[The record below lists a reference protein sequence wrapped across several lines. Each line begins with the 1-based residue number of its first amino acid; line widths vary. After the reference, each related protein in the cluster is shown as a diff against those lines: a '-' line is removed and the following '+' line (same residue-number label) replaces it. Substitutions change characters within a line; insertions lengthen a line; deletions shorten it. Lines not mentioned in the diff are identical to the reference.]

1 MTLTKNLDSRFRGND
16 RRTISITSSYKTQ
29 LQLYSPI
36 RLRRIKLY
44 NTAMNKKEIKLLDE
58 QINLFFLPFVR
69 RPSRYIG
76 GEINQIKKDLR
87 NCDLTVALCFPDT
100 YEIGM
105 SHTGLAII
113 YDYLNKIKDI
123 AAERVFAPW
132 LDAEKI
138 LRDKEIPL
146 FSLESKAALASF
158 DIVGFSLTNELCY
171 TNVLNMLDLGGIN
184 IRSADRNEND
194 PLVIAGGG
202 MANCCEPMAEFVDL
216 FLLGEGEEA
225 VVELAELI
233 KSEKQAGTSKKDVLI
248 KAAKKFEWAYVP
260 ALYTWSGSQVTGA
273 KRRNSVVEDF
283 ENAPA
288 PLCPIVPFTQAV
300 HERVSVEIMRGCPG
314 RCRFCQASFCRR
326 PVRYRSVKTITEI
339 AKACYH
345 TTGFDTI
352 GLLSLSTADYPYLKE
367 LIAKLNEYFR
377 DKHVGLSMPSLRV
390 DRQLKLLPAL
400 VTSVRK
406 GGLTIAVEAASER
419 LREIINKPLKD
430 EDLFA
435 AAEAAYRAGWQ
446 RLKLYFMVGLPG
458 ETEEDIKNIAE
469 LSSQL
474 AKLRRSVDG
483 KTAQINVTI
492 SWLVPKPHT
501 PFGWL
506 AQKPKAYFEQAKQF
520 ILNEKKKL
528 GAKMVQFKFHNI
540 ERSILESAI
549 GRGDRRLCNVIEAAW
564 KNGAKFDLWDEC
576 FNPAIWQAA
585 FEKLGFDLESLTQKQ
600 FDTKEILP
608 WEHLGGPDKK
618 YLLTHLNEAMSKIA
632 SPP

>member
-1 MTLTKNLDSRFRGND
+1 
-16 RRTISITSSYKTQ
+16 
-29 LQLYSPI
+29 
-36 RLRRIKLY
+36 
-44 NTAMNKKEIKLLDE
+44 MNKKEIKPLDE

-87 NCDLTVALCFPDT
+87 NCNLTVALCFPDT
-100 YEIGM
+100 YEVGM
-105 SHTGLAII
+105 SYTGLAII
-113 YDYLNKIKDI
+113 YDILNNLDGV

-132 LDAEKI
+132 IDAEKI
-138 LRDKEIPL
+138 LRDKKIPL
-146 FSLESKAALASF
+146 FSLESKASLASF

-171 TNVLNMLDLGGIN
+171 TNVLNMLNLGGLD
-184 IRSADRNEND
+184 IRSSSRNEND

-202 MANCCEPMAEFVDL
+202 MANCCEPMAEFIDL
-216 FLLGEGEEA
+216 FVLGEGEEA

-233 KSEKQAGTSKKDVLI
+233 KSEKQVGASKKDVLI
-248 KAAKKFEWAYVP
+248 KAAKKFEWVYVP
-260 ALYTWSGSQVTGA
+260 ALYKFEYDKTGI
-273 KRRNSVVEDF
+273 KSFEPNLPDLRRQFKNTVVEDF

-288 PLCPIVPFTQAV
+288 PLKPIVPFTQAV

-314 RCRFCQASFCRR
+314 RCRFCQAGFCRR
-326 PVRYRSVKTITEI
+326 PVRCRSIERIIDI

-352 GLLSLSTADYPYLKE
+352 GLLSLSTADYPDIEE

-377 DKHVGLSMPSLRV
+377 DKHVGLSVPSLRV
-390 DRQLKLLPAL
+390 DRQLKLLPEL

-406 GGLTIAVEAASER
+406 GGLTIAVEAAGER

-446 RLKLYFMVGLPG
+446 RLKLYFIVGLPG

-469 LSSQL
+469 LSFQL
-474 AKLRRSVDG
+474 ATLRKKVDG
-483 KTAQINVTI
+483 KTGQINVTI

-506 AQKPKAYFEQAKQF
+506 AQKPKSYFEQAKQL
-520 ILNEKKKL
+520 ILNEKRKL
-528 GAKMVQFKFHNI
+528 HAKTVQFKFHDI

-549 GRGDRRLCNVIEAAW
+549 GRGDRRLCNVIEEVW

-576 FNPAIWQAA
+576 FNPAIWRTA
-585 FEKLGFDLESLTQKQ
+585 FEKFGFDLENLTQRQ
-600 FDTKEILP
+600 FSSDEILP

-618 YLLTHLNEAMSKIA
+618 YLLTHLDKTMKKAESEKL
-632 SPP
+632 